1 MGGLTMRWRSVAAVL
16 VFAVLTSPLVPE
28 AQLKV
33 DIIMAFGTPASLAA
47 KQATATI
54 PIARP
59 GLHAVPGAP
68 NCSFVGLCRPTVTVS
83 SRRASIRASRSA
95 ARELGSRLPPDPSGI
110 SSAVHTLPSAIVA

>member
-68 NCSFVGLCRPTVTVS
+68 NCSFVGLCRPT
-83 SRRASIRASRSA
+83 SIRASRSA